1 MTQSQANLVTE
12 IKKGSTWMLHE
23 WEALKQCLQPDL
35 LTDGSG
41 FLPKHRVSPQHS
53 ETCKAQAI
61 HLQKIRAKYLKGR
74 SHTYFSCFCV
84 PIPFCKFSL

>member
-1 MTQSQANLVTE
+1 MSRNVQKLQPTKLNETDCTTQSQANLVTE

-53 ETCKAQAI
+53 ETCKA
-61 HLQKIRAKYLKGR
+61 RA
-74 SHTYFSCFCV
+74 V
-84 PIPFCKFSL
+84 PSATIK